1 MLILPFIFD
10 LALFV
15 YGNAT
20 LGYKSIFNCLLRMK
34 FMSSKERGHI
44 QLDEESDST
53 YFLDDDFRFH

>member
-1 MLILPFIFD
+1 
-10 LALFV
+10 
-15 YGNAT
+15 
-20 LGYKSIFNCLLRMK
+20 MK